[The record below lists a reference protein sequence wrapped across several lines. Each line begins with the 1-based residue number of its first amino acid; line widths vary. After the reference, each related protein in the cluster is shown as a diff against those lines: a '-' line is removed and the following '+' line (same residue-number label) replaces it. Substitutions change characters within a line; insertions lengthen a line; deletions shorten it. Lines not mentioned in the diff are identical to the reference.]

1 MEMLKSAHE
10 KTGIVVTSKTQP
22 KMPSSSDRVQ
32 DPSGG
37 ANQTRV
43 RAHNERL
50 VLTLV
55 RRHGNLA
62 KSEIAR
68 RTGLSAQTVSVIM
81 RALEADGLLLRGEP
95 VRGKVGQPS
104 IPMALN
110 PDGVYSFGLKVGRR
124 SAELVLMDFIG
135 TRRKQLRITYPY
147 PMPDELMKFALD
159 GIAELSDLLSKKK
172 QERIAGIG
180 IAIPFQ
186 LWEWEDKV
194 GAPKGVMDVWKNL
207 NFEAEL
213 EKQSGLTTFTQNDA
227 TAACGA
233 ELTFG
238 RGAEFAD
245 FVYFFVGAFIGGGI
259 VLNHS
264 VYSGRTGNAGA
275 MGAMPVLR
283 GGDKPGQLLNHTS
296 LYSLEQLL
304 VKEGRDPHFLRQA
317 NKDWSELGATLD
329 DWLDNAAFHL
339 AMAILSACSLIDF
352 EAAIID
358 GSFPDDVRAALVDK
372 IKQAMQK
379 MDLEGID
386 VPHILEGSIGSEAR
400 ALGGASLP
408 LFNRYLLDQTVL
420 FKEVR

>member
-1 MEMLKSAHE
+1 M
-10 KTGIVVTSKTQP
+10 TRSKTQIL
-22 KMPSSSDRVQ
+22 SDRIQ

-37 ANQTRV
+37 ANQSRV

-62 KSEIAR
+62 KSDIAR

-124 SAELVLMDFIG
+124 SAELMLVDFVG
-135 TRRKQLRITYPY
+135 TMRKQIRITYPY
-147 PMPDELMKFALD
+147 PMPDELLKFAHD
-159 GIAELSDLLSKKK
+159 GIVQLSALLPEESRA
-172 QERIAGIG
+172 RIAGIG

-194 GAPKGVMDVWKNL
+194 GAPKGVMDVWKGL
-207 NFEAEL
+207 NFETEL
-213 EKQSGLTTFTQNDA
+213 EKRCGLTAFTQNDA

-238 RGAEFAD
+238 RGAEFSD
-245 FVYFFVGAFIGGGI
+245 FVYFFVGTFIGGGI

-275 MGAMPVLR
+275 MGAMPVMR
-283 GGDKPGQLLNHTS
+283 REGKPGQLLGHTS
-296 LYSLEQLL
+296 LYSLETLL
-304 VKEGRDPHFLRQA
+304 IEEGQDPRFLRQG
-317 NKDWSELGATLD
+317 KQDWSELGLILEH
-329 DWLDNAAFHL
+329 WLDNAAFHL
-339 AMAILSACSLIDF
+339 AMAVLSACSLIDF

-358 GSFPDDVRAALVDK
+358 GAFPDHVRTALVDK

-379 MDLEGID
+379 LDLEGID
-386 VPHILEGSIGSEAR
+386 VPKILEGSIGAEAR